1 MEGEFSRHRTSL
13 FPLQSN
19 KQVAHLTAPCLP
31 QIKKAAQKRK
41 EEDADF
47 EEKRMILGITV
58 DDNDDENDKENLA
71 RRRELMRS
79 RLEKDLIFDEDESRY
94 RRGGDIVSR
103 WRDKRPT
110 SPVQFKVRLNTR
122 ITVVSIL
129 A

>member
-1 MEGEFSRHRTSL
+1 
-13 FPLQSN
+13 
-19 KQVAHLTAPCLP
+19 
-31 QIKKAAQKRK
+31 
-41 EEDADF
+41 
-47 EEKRMILGITV
+47 MILGITV

-110 SPVQFKVRLNTR
+110 SPVQFKVRVNTR
-122 ITVVSIL
+122 ITVLSIL